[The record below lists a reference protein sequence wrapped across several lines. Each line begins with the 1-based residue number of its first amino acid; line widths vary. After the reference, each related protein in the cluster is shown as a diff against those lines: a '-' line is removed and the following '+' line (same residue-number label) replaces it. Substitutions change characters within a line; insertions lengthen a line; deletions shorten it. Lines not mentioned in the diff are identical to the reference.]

1 MRDSN
6 QVICMICE
14 SIELVGVGSQL
25 DRFFS
30 EERRNHGKLSN
41 SISMCWEH
49 HLFTAKIAFLENP
62 SDKLRTKDIFDSRFY
77 ISASA
82 N

>member
-6 QVICMICE
+6 QVIYMICE

-30 EERRNHGKLSN
+30 EKQRKLIMVN
-41 SISMCWEH
+41 CRIQYPCVE
-49 HLFTAKIAFLENP
+49 KIIF
-62 SDKLRTKDIFDSRFY
+62 SQLRLRF
-77 ISASA
+77 SKFHQTT
-82 N
+82 

>member
-14 SIELVGVGSQL
+14 SIELVGVGSQV

-30 EERRNHGKLSN
+30 EERRVIMVNCR
-41 SISMCWEH
+41 IQYPCVE
-49 HLFTAKIAFLENP
+49 KIIFLQL
-62 SDKLRTKDIFDSRFY
+62 KLRFSKFHQTT
-77 ISASA
+77 
-82 N
+82 